1 LPFPIPIFRSLGA
14 LGKAIRADWE
24 QEHQMGRK
32 LLLGALML
40 CAGALFTFGLATVLQ
55 ERAMMRTSSFA
66 APYAPDAPSVAAD
79 KRTDQ
84 QWMF

>member
-1 LPFPIPIFRSLGA
+1 
-14 LGKAIRADWE
+14 
-24 QEHQMGRK
+24 
-32 LLLGALML
+32 ML
-40 CAGALFTFGLATVLQ
+40 CAGAVFTFGLATVLQ
-55 ERAMMRTSSFA
+55 DSAMMRTSSFA